1 MVSSRDAK
9 PAAALAVGLVAF
21 GWIGGGFN
29 AYELG
34 LYVIYGIAT
43 QGVAM
48 CWGRLGILSLGNA
61 MFFGMGGYLCG
72 ALMKAASANA
82 LWYVLA
88 PAVLVLPCVLA
99 YTIGRLLFSRTTRAG
114 PYFSLVTLAL
124 SILAGLIAEQWS
136 SVTGGYNGM
145 LGIPALPGFDRYGSF
160 YWVIVVA
167 AVASTWLITTV
178 SSRPL
183 GVVWRGIAQ
192 NEHRLQL
199 YGYATDRI
207 KAWAFALSALLA
219 ALAGALFTL
228 QQGLV
233 TPQAVGFALS
243 TDLVIW
249 AAVGGKSSALGS
261 LLGAVGVGYASMLLR
276 QHFSEWEVVNGAL
289 FVTVVLYLPNGL
301 AGLWPRRTAPREPFG
316 EVAAPSIV
324 KSAKPLQLELHDVH
338 AGLGGVR
345 ILNGLKLS
353 LDGPG
358 IRSVIG
364 PNGAGKTSTFNA
376 ITGQLKTRQ
385 GRILLDGV
393 SIQGLEA
400 WRIARRGIGRKFQI
414 PTVFPELS
422 VADNLRLALWAQRL
436 HGMAWLSRR
445 PQAWR
450 TEVMSG
456 LLERFPVLG
465 RELGSRAGDI
475 SQGHRQAL
483 EFAMTMLPEPR
494 LVLLDEPCAG
504 LSPTETAHMAQSIR
518 AMVQRIGAAALLIEH
533 DISAVAAMGGEVF
546 VLHQGALLARGDLAQ
561 MQADPSVRAVYAG
574 GRK

>member
-1 MVSSRDAK
+1 MVSLRDVK
-9 PAAALAVGLVAF
+9 PAAALALCLVAF

-61 MFFGMGGYLCG
+61 LFFGMGGYLCG
-72 ALMKAASANA
+72 AVMKAASANA
-82 LWYVLA
+82 LWYFLA
-88 PAVLVLPCVLA
+88 PAVLILPSALA
-99 YTIGRLLFSRTTRAG
+99 YAIGRLLFSRTTRAG

-124 SILAGLIAEQWS
+124 SILAGLIAEQWTS
-136 SVTGGYNGM
+136 ATGGYNGM
-145 LGIPALPGFDRYGSF
+145 LGIPALPGFDRYGNL
-160 YWVIVVA
+160 YWIVVVA
-167 AVASTWLITTV
+167 AVGSTWLITML

-192 NEHRLQL
+192 NEYRLQL
-199 YGYATDRI
+199 YGYATDRT
-207 KAWAFALSALLA
+207 KAWAFALSAMLA
-219 ALAGALFTL
+219 ALAGALFAL

-233 TPQAVGFALS
+233 TPQSVGFVLS
-243 TDLVIW
+243 TDFVIW

-261 LLGAVGVGYASMLLR
+261 MLGAVGVGYASMLLR

-289 FVTVVLYLPNGL
+289 FVAVVLYLPNGL
-301 AGLWPRRTAPREPFG
+301 ASLWRWHGAPRDVFG
-316 EVAAPSIV
+316 EVDSPPV
-324 KSAKPLQLELHDVH
+324 DKSGPPLRLDLEGVH
-338 AGLGGVR
+338 AGQGGVR
-345 ILNGLKLS
+345 ILNGLSLS
-353 LDGPG
+353 LCGPG

-376 ITGQLKTRQ
+376 ISGQLKTRE
-385 GRILLDGV
+385 GRIVLDGV
-393 SIQGLEA
+393 PIQGLEA

-414 PTVFPELS
+414 PTVFPDLS

-436 HGMAWLSRR
+436 HGFAWLSQG

-450 TEVMSG
+450 TE
-456 LLERFPVLG
+456 LLDEILERFPIL
-465 RELGSRAGDI
+465 RQELGARAGDI

-504 LSPTETAHMAQSIR
+504 LSPAETAHMAGSIR
-518 AMVQRIGAAALLIEH
+518 ALVQRIGAAALLIEH

-546 VLHQGALLARGDLAQ
+546 VLHQGALLAQGDLARI
-561 MQADPSVRAVYAG
+561 QADPSVRGVYAG
-574 GRK
+574 GSK